1 MDDYPRGLTLN
12 LKSIDDAREYLRDL
26 KAMINPNNT
35 LVKKPVVSIRLL
47 LQGDYELLNEAMIGM
62 HNMKMFKVVH
72 GEKKYSSFER
82 WKESLNG

>member
-1 MDDYPRGLTLN
+1 MSDYPRGLTLN
-12 LKSIDDAREYLRDL
+12 LNSIDDAREYLREA
-26 KAMINPNNT
+26 KARINPSNAMI
-35 LVKKPVVSIRLL
+35 KKPVVSIRVL

-62 HNMKMFKVVH
+62 HNMKMFKIVH